1 MHLHRADLAGAGD
14 FRAVRDDGDA
24 VNRTGNCDVGVCGDA
39 LAGLGVREVYTALA
53 AAQQDAAGDG
63 DVREV
68 DLRYAV
74 RDNQIA
80 VDGLAGERYAVV
92 AHDEAA
98 IHGFGERRA
107 CVRIGTCHIADDFGK
122 FRASDVA
129 FRVQRAIR
137 AVYIAV
143 FNERGRTVCR
153 PRGNARA
160 VRENVQRS
168 GAAAFERKRA
178 RQYGEGFLTGDGA
191 FRIQLTAR
199 ALKGAHGNRCGEVAS
214 VPRIRAHI
222 VVTGEVGGLFRGKG
236 AVDDGGHLRTGQQ
249 ARTVNPS
256 VRSVQQAVIHGAAQ
270 TGGGPVG
277 REIVKI
283 LGGRGEC
290 VRYEHRAGQQQS
302 EGLFLLQGSYPP
314 YRLRLPEANR
324 FSKKCPFPSER
335 MEGSTVCLRR
345 SALRADHAVKVNAR

>member
-14 FRAVRDDGDA
+14 FHAVRDDGDA
-24 VNRTGNCDVGVCGDA
+24 VNRTGNRDVGVCGDA
-39 LAGLGVREVYTALA
+39 LAGLGVREVYAALA

-80 VDGLAGERYAVV
+80 VNGLSCEGYAVV

-98 IHGFGERRA
+98 VHGFGERRA
-107 CVRIGTCHIADDFGK
+107 CVRIGACHIADDFGK
-122 FRASDVA
+122 FRAGDVA
-129 FRVQRAIR
+129 FRVQRATR

-178 RQYGEGFLTGDGA
+178 RQYGKGFLTGDGA

-199 ALKGAHGNRCGEVAS
+199 ALKGAHRD
-214 VPRIRAHI
+214 RDRHII
-222 VVTGEVGGLFRGKG
+222 VV
-236 AVDDGGHLRTGQQ
+236 
-249 ARTVNPS
+249 P
-256 VRSVQQAVIHGAAQ
+256 
-270 TGGGPVG
+270 
-277 REIVKI
+277 
-283 LGGRGEC
+283 C
-290 VRYEHRAGQQQS
+290 VRPDIGKSGEISGFVRAEGATHDRRELGARQQ
-302 EGLFLLQGSYPP
+302 
-314 YRLRLPEANR
+314 
-324 FSKKCPFPSER
+324 
-335 MEGSTVCLRR
+335 TVSIDL
-345 SALRADHAVKVNAR
+345 AV